1 MAGSEPHFVSQ
12 LGICQLR
19 NLIAWRPM
27 TPTSWLKMLWA
38 PLSGCLMLLSAPG
51 ASALPG
57 VFALKG
63 GEKAVSRST
72 QVVVMT
78 NDQSTVVS
86 VMTDYDG
93 PMQPFAFVLPVPK
106 DVKLDDVKTLKRASV
121 ERLEELTAPRFHE
134 FWEMDPC
141 EEGKPEQIWER
152 SLAASS
158 GTDFLGVGDMF
169 EGTKK
174 APKEMRTKVE
184 ADFRD
189 EGSEYTFHLVSTNVE
204 AWLQRKGY
212 QLPAGASLAG
222 YADSAFLVAE
232 TNPQKSELGRRGEA
246 LLSPIRF
253 ATSQPLKLAHTLG
266 LANAEGKQE
275 LVIYTV
281 HPQRRMAVANYDSVF
296 SPTNLQ
302 VDFQVKERMGEF
314 YAALHDQM
322 LEKNAQAFVAEYAWD
337 TQECGQPCPN
347 APLRVDELLTLGA
360 DVFEESVPESQRNP
374 EPPSRS
380 EEEEKAYKAAK
391 PDERKAMDELAR
403 EVARRKALLERNE
416 KYILARVHHRYD
428 AKGLPR
434 DVELKTAPPARGG
447 VGVPEGEAG
456 TLETNVQAGA
466 ERNQL
471 QTRFVH
477 LHPNKK
483 AIKCEAPQRYRWGKP
498 PSDYRGARKIWVADQ
513 LASRDRGKIKPA
525 DVVLTAYQPLG
536 LQGAGTKAAEAA
548 AVTPEAADAEG
559 KSDCDCAVVGD
570 ARRPGSLVWLW
581 GLALLAWPMRRFR
594 GNPRSAR

>member
-1 MAGSEPHFVSQ
+1 
-12 LGICQLR
+12 
-19 NLIAWRPM
+19 M
-27 TPTSWLKMLWA
+27 TPTSWLKLLWA
-38 PLSGCLMLLSAPG
+38 PVSGCLLLLSAPHV
-51 ASALPG
+51 SALPG

-78 NDQSTVVS
+78 NDQDTVVS

-93 PMQPFAFVLPVPK
+93 PMQPFALVLPVPK
-106 DVKLDDVKTLKRASV
+106 DVKLEDVKTLKRASV

-134 FWEMDPC
+134 FWEKDPC

-189 EGSEYTFHLVSTNVE
+189 QGSEYTFHLVASNVE

-212 QLPAGASLAG
+212 QLPAGAGLAK

-232 TNPQKSELGRRGEA
+232 TNPQQSELGRRGEA

-253 ATSQPLKLAHTLG
+253 STREPLKLAHTLG
-266 LANAEGKQE
+266 LAHAEGKQE
-275 LVIYTV
+275 LVIYGI
-281 HPQRRMAVANYDSVF
+281 HPKQRMAVANYDNVF
-296 SPTNLQ
+296 PPTNLQ
-302 VDFQVKERMGEF
+302 VDFQVKERMGDF

-322 LEKNAQAFVAEYAWD
+322 LAKNAQAFVAEYAWGTRD
-337 TQECGQPCPN
+337 CGQPCPN

-360 DVFEESVPESQRNP
+360 DVFEAAVAEAERNP
-374 EPPSRS
+374 APPPRS
-380 EEEEKAYKAAK
+380 EEEEKAYEAAK
-391 PDERKAMDELAR
+391 PDERQRMDELAR
-403 EVARRKALLERNE
+403 EVARRKALIERNE
-416 KYILARVHHRYD
+416 AYVLSRVHHRYD
-428 AKGLPR
+428 SAGLPR
-434 DVELKTAPPARGG
+434 DVELKKAAAARGG
-447 VGVPEGEAG
+447 VGIPQGEAG
-456 TLETNVQAGA
+456 TLETSVQEGA
-466 ERNQL
+466 ETNQL

-483 AIKCEAPQRYRWGKP
+483 AIKCEAPERYRWGKP

-513 LASRDRGKIKPA
+513 LASRDRGKLKPA
-525 DVVLTAYQPLG
+525 EVVLTAYQPLG
-536 LQGAGTKAAEAA
+536 LQGAASKTAQ
-548 AVTPEAADAEG
+548 AADATAGTEQSEA
-559 KSDCDCAVVGD
+559 KSDCDCAIVGNPS
-570 ARRPGSLVWLW
+570 RPDSALWWL
-581 GLALLAWPMRRFR
+581 GLSLLAWPLRRL
-594 GNPRSAR
+594 GARRRRER